1 MLKALRTRK
10 IPRMLRA
17 LNAYKEIMTRMF
29 DPIVAGY
36 KKVGTMEWLLA
47 EFEPDNPF
55 DDLFPAIPKELHEH
69 ARNEG
74 LRMFNASLDKVKD
87 DIHNLA
93 VSFLGKPS
101 NKKMTW
107 NATCGENL
115 TTNLATYFSLTLSE
129 WTKTVLE
136 EYKFKL
142 SGELSKE
149 LRDELANYVC
159 EFVGTAMASVPYFL
173 DEATNYYDSHTDYE

>member
-1 MLKALRTRK
+1 
-10 IPRMLRA
+10 
-17 LNAYKEIMTRMF
+17 MF

-69 ARNEG
+69 ARTEG
-74 LRMFNASLDKVKD
+74 LRMFNASLDIVKE

-93 VSFLGKPS
+93 VSFLSKPS

-129 WTKTVLE
+129 WTKTVLK

-142 SGELSKE
+142 SDTLPGEI
-149 LRDELANYVC
+149 RDELANYVC
-159 EFVGTAMASVPYFL
+159 EFVGTAMANVPYFL

>member
-17 LNAYKEIMTRMF
+17 LNAYREIMTRMF
-29 DPIVAGY
+29 DPIAAGY

-55 DDLFPAIPKELHEH
+55 DDLFPAIPKEL

-74 LRMFNASLDKVKD
+74 LRMFNASLDIVKD

-93 VSFLGKPS
+93 ASFLSKPS
-101 NKKMTW
+101 KKKMTW

-129 WTKTVLE
+129 WTKTELE
-136 EYKFKL
+136 EYKFKFP
-142 SGELSKE
+142 
-149 LRDELANYVC
+149 RELANYVC

-173 DEATNYYDSHTDYE
+173 DDATNYYDSHTDYE